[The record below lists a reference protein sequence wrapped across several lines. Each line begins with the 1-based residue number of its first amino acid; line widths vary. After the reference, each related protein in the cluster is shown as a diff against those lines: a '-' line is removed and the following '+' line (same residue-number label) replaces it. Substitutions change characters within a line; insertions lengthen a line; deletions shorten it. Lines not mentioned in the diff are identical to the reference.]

1 MADLS
6 KAPGGEVSIVSSA
19 AYRRL
24 HKEQISAYNREYQ
37 AAHREYFEEY
47 NRTHKAEK
55 QKSSRESHCRCL
67 SIIRERQEYDVK
79 P

>member
-37 AAHREYFEEY
+37 AAHREY
-47 NRTHKAEK
+47 
-55 QKSSRESHCRCL
+55 
-67 SIIRERQEYDVK
+67 V
-79 P
+79 